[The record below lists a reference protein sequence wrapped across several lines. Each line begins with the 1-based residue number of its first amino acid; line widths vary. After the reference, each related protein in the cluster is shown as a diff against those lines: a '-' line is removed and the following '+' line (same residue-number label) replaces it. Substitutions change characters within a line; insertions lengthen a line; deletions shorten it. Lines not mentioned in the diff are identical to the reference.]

1 MWVLGRRRLLLPLL
15 LLLPPLNGQ
24 SYDGCKENRSDG
36 EWCCGTNCT
45 RGHCLDWSRNG
56 HCFSWSQTC
65 TTGVALQLNE
75 SCKGEC
81 NYNRDFRTSYAAVC
95 ANTSICVKEWDET
108 SAHIHS
114 RSICSGNSNCEG
126 ELAWCKKEER
136 KNEECPSNG
145 PITRAMC
152 SPTLGGSKGGSE
164 TNRIP
169 GQCIEERKA
178 KDGRIYHC
186 LDRTDENPFRG
197 AADDTI
203 RNQIDFAKIRNC
215 TTDGNPGL
223 ECGGKESSKCVAIED
238 WCEDYPNIECPLLG
252 PGIFTNNPAVCRY
265 FTFWQGKPCGRSEIR
280 CRAGNSG
287 QCVDKQYWGVLGA
300 KNPILIPETYP
311 GFATEKDIFGNN
323 ETSCND
329 GSDLYRPILKSEE
342 PGRQPSQPQMWKTY
356 PTYSARGIPE
366 DRYDESTDLWMV
378 LQSDPFKVPSIG
390 ERNWKSGPSFHKAP
404 LKKKWANFYSRDDY
418 VKDEATDRMVA
429 APTEQTCRANQGF
442 VCKVRLD
449 DLDMNV
455 IMVA

>member
-15 LLLPPLNGQ
+15 LL
-24 SYDGCKENRSDG
+24 
-36 EWCCGTNCT
+36 
-45 RGHCLDWSRNG
+45 
-56 HCFSWSQTC
+56 
-65 TTGVALQLNE
+65 QLNE

-81 NYNRDFRTSYAAVC
+81 NYDRDSYDLFTNSYAAVC
-95 ANTSICVKEWDET
+95 ANTSICIKEWERIDG
-108 SAHIHS
+108 IHHERFS
-114 RSICSGNSNCEG
+114 RRICSGNSNCEG

-136 KNEECPSNG
+136 KNETCRYYG
-145 PITRAMC
+145 PIRSAMC

-197 AADDTI
+197 AADDTMQK
-203 RNQIDFAKIRNC
+203 QIDFAKIRNC

-223 ECGGKESSKCVAIED
+223 ECGGKESSKCEAIED

-252 PGIFTNNPAVCRY
+252 PGIFTNNPAVCKN
-265 FTFWQGKPCGRSEIR
+265 FTFWQGKPCGHEDEIR

-287 QCVDKQYWGVLGA
+287 QCVDKRYWGVLGA
-300 KNPILIPETYP
+300 KNPLLGYR
-311 GFATEKDIFGNN
+311 ATFGPLPPKDLWGN

-329 GSDLYRPILKSEE
+329 GSDLYRPILKSKE

-390 ERNWKSGPSFHKAP
+390 ERNLKYGPSFYRDP
-404 LKKKWANFYSRDDY
+404 GRDKWANFYNRDDY
-418 VKDEATDRMVA
+418 VKDTTTNRMVA
-429 APTEQTCRANQGF
+429 APTEKTCKANDGF

-449 DLDMNV
+449 TGL
-455 IMVA
+455 